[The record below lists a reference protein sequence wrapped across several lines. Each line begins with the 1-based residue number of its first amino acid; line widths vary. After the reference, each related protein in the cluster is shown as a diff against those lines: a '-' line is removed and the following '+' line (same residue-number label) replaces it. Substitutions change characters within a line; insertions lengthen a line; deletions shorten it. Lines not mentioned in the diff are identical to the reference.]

1 MILPGRQL
9 RVSVVDDEVLIASSF
24 AMVLCTLGF
33 DASFFTEPLQAIQAA
48 RYYAPD
54 LLISEVSMRVLS
66 GIELA
71 IKVQRQCP
79 NCKVLLLSGQ
89 PDITDLLTTSRAN
102 GHTFEVLPKPIHP
115 TALLREIHATF
126 GLARLQEFGVLQP
139 ESKVSARTSQ
149 GLMDFVGN
157 PVVVAKRHQDSLLRP
172 SVAREKS
179 A

>member
-1 MILPGRQL
+1 MTLPGKKL

-24 AMVLCTLGF
+24 AMVLCNQGF
-33 DASFFTEPLQAIQAA
+33 DASFFTEPSQAIQAA

-54 LLISEVSMRVLS
+54 LLISEVTMPMLS

-89 PDITDLLTTSRAN
+89 TDTTYLLTASRAN

-115 TALLREIHATF
+115 TALLREIQATL
-126 GLARLQEFGVLQP
+126 GLAWLQEY
-139 ESKVSARTSQ
+139 K
-149 GLMDFVGN
+149 
-157 PVVVAKRHQDSLLRP
+157 
-172 SVAREKS
+172 
-179 A
+179 

>member
-1 MILPGRQL
+1 MTLPGKQL

-24 AMVLCTLGF
+24 AMVLCNQGF

-54 LLISEVSMRVLS
+54 LLISEVSMPVLS

-71 IKVQRQCP
+71 IRVQKQCP

-89 PDITDLLTTSRAN
+89 PDITDLLTASRAN

-115 TALLREIHATF
+115 THLLREI
-126 GLARLQEFGVLQP
+126 
-139 ESKVSARTSQ
+139 Q
-149 GLMDFVGN
+149 GLFKSTPLSFPAGFISN
-157 PVVVAKRHQDSLLRP
+157 GSTRP
-172 SVAREKS
+172 EIYR
-179 A
+179 